1 MELNGNNHGSAAVAT
16 ATAAQPSFAAGAS
29 AATVGINSLGVN
41 VSQLLPTMAAP
52 ARAGGVHVLPP
63 DTPSPQSK
71 PSKARRRSDSPP
83 QDAHPRPCTAE
94 SVRDELL
101 AIIAKM
107 QVQLNNVTVDEMMF
121 QTDVVKR
128 LDESKSFVLKAAQA
142 AVDQGIHGF
151 EVRVAAELTES
162 AVACVGWYQ
171 SICLARGRSASL
183 LVVLL
188 SAA

>member
-1 MELNGNNHGSAAVAT
+1 M
-16 ATAAQPSFAAGAS
+16 
-29 AATVGINSLGVN
+29 GVN

-128 LDESKSFVLKAAQA
+128 LDESKSFVLKVTRAAI
-142 AVDQGIHGF
+142 DQSIRGF
-151 EVRVAAELTES
+151 EVKVAEELAESARFAKHLMGHDAPVLKPLVVSMVAGQFTLLNSTVEKINKGILGRVAHDAKIDAYLED
-162 AVACVGWYQ
+162 
-171 SICLARGRSASL
+171 
-183 LVVLL
+183 
-188 SAA
+188 